1 MPGYYD
7 WKIRN
12 CPDGAITKAKSLLQT
27 VEMVDTELHRIWDE
41 NGGKDFPPDTKDL
54 LARVV
59 YMIDTAEENLES
71 AKLLLATL
79 FPGQPE
85 KD

>member
-7 WKIRN
+7 WKVRN
-12 CPDGAITKAKSLLQT
+12 CGLGAVTKAQSLLQT
-27 VEMVDTELHRIWDE
+27 MEMVDPELHRIWDE

-59 YMIDTAEENLES
+59 NGIDTAEENLEQ
-71 AKLLLATL
+71 AKLLLADL

-85 KD
+85 E